1 MFMSLMASQGASHD
15 IVMCESFYQR
25 GVSRLSLD
33 LMEEEI
39 PIIND
44 INESQPVLGWG
55 GSPSKGYKHEDQ
67 ATPLP
72 FPPLSVECLYSFT
85 KWREAL

>member
-1 MFMSLMASQGASHD
+1 MAWQGASHD
-15 IVMCESFYQR
+15 IVMRESFYQR

-44 INESQPVLGWG
+44 INERQPVLGWDA
-55 GSPSKGYKHEDQ
+55 SPLKSYKQHQ

-85 KWREAL
+85 KWRDAV